1 MLKAEKGIRRKILL
15 NTLIIIL
22 IMSSVLMFMMA
33 SFMMTLTDEVLLET
47 LLPMAKTAAQ
57 SVEGNLH
64 MMADRLFMIRNDS
77 VLISP
82 NATLAEK
89 QANLDYIKGGI
100 EFVWLALYL
109 PNGTLYTGSEGSP
122 ASINGN
128 SMYKLMEETQN
139 LVIEDTGLGQKGLE
153 FAIGSPVF
161 SDYKEKKLLYYL
173 VGSYKY
179 DVLNDVMSSINL
191 GANGTA
197 FIINENGQLIA
208 HKDSNLVRERKSI
221 KQVLSIDGLDDL
233 QAQMISGQAGASITK
248 GKDGVQLIAY
258 APIRGTHWSLAVTA
272 PRDDFT
278 GAANKAIIYGVIIT
292 LLLVTAAILLI
303 LHLSNRI
310 QKPLSRITNRIGSL
324 AQGDLHS
331 LIEVEKTNDE
341 TEILSNALL
350 GTVENLNHYT
360 RELSRVMSE
369 LSNSN
374 LDVVVEGEFN
384 GDFIAMKDSLTQII
398 NFLNDIMHSLQN
410 ASTELSNTSYLVS
423 ENAAHVQESSSEQ
436 SASLNELMQE
446 SKTIG
451 INIDDIN
458 QHTIRVN
465 DLIERAVNY
474 LRDSDIHMKELL
486 NSMGE
491 ITKNSEE
498 ITKINKFLED
508 ISFQTN
514 ILALNAAVE
523 AARAGSYGKGFSVV
537 AEEVRRLAAQSSESS
552 KRTSEMIENSSMSI
566 ETGTGFANKAAS
578 SLEEITSVMS
588 NISQITRELVDAV
601 TAQKSSL
608 DAMVIQIN
616 AVNTLA
622 QRNLESSLESAA
634 ASQTLTSQADALN
647 SMAAQFTLRDE
658 RR

>member
-122 ASINGN
+122 ASINDN

-208 HKDSNLVRERKSI
+208 HKDSNLVREGKSI

>member
-33 SFMMTLTDEVLLET
+33 SFMRTLTDEVLLET

-64 MMADRLFMIRNDS
+64 MMADRLFMIRNNS
-77 VLISP
+77 VFVSP
-82 NATLAEK
+82 NVTLAEK
-89 QANLDYIKGGI
+89 QANLDYVKGGI

-122 ASINGN
+122 ASINTI

-139 LVIEDTGLGQKGLE
+139 LVIEDTSLGQKGLE

-161 SDYKEKKLLYYL
+161 SNDKENKLLYYL

-191 GANGTA
+191 GAKGTA

-208 HKDSNLVRERKSI
+208 HKNSNLVREGKSI
-221 KQVLSIDGLDDL
+221 KQILPIDGLDDL
-233 QAQMISGQAGASITK
+233 QAQMISGQTGASITK
-248 GKDGVQLIAY
+248 GKDGTQLFAY

-272 PRDDFT
+272 PREDFM

-292 LLLVTAAILLI
+292 LLLVTIAILLI
-303 LHLSNRI
+303 LRLSNRI
-310 QKPLSRITNRIGSL
+310 QKPLSRITNRLGSL

-369 LSNSN
+369 LSDSN

-398 NFLNDIMHSLQN
+398 NFLNEIMHSLQN
-410 ASTELSNTSYLVS
+410 ASTELSSTSYLVS
-423 ENAAHVQESSSEQ
+423 ENAAHVQESSAEQ

-451 INIDDIN
+451 INIEDIN

-474 LRDSDIHMKELL
+474 LRDSDTHMKELL
-486 NSMGE
+486 NSMGA

-566 ETGTGFANKAAS
+566 ETGTEFANKAAS

-601 TAQKSSL
+601 TAQKASL
-608 DAMVIQIN
+608 NAMVVQIN
-616 AVNTLA
+616 SVNILA
-622 QRNLESSLESAA
+622 QQNLESSLASAA
-634 ASQTLTSQADALN
+634 ASQTLTGQADALN

-658 RR
+658 GR